1 MVGWAGQPSTLSRM
15 ELLVPLQIASQ
26 KQGSL
31 LASENLLRARGPDM
45 TELRRKRLILNA
57 IVRQVQV
64 NVKQMSE

>member
-1 MVGWAGQPSTLSRM
+1 LVGWAGQPSTLSRM

>member
-1 MVGWAGQPSTLSRM
+1 MGWAGQPSTLSRM